1 MWVLGMI
8 QADQTPRVNERAAEQ
23 ADAADEDRD
32 G

>member
-23 ADAADEDRD
+23 ADADEDRD